1 MIKFRNSENMK
12 MLTLRRDNQKQ
23 ISRLNH
29 IIDVEQIKQ
38 EKTIVEEE
46 TAKLL
51 KETAA
56 LQIQTCQ
63 LIKANQIKTLAEID
77 AKS

>member
-1 MIKFRNSENMK
+1 

-29 IIDVEQIKQ
+29 IIDVENIKQ
-38 EKTIVEEE
+38 DKTIVEEE

-51 KETAA
+51 LETAA
-56 LQIQTCQ
+56 L
-63 LIKANQIKTLAEID
+63 
-77 AKS
+77 